1 MAIDAKDLGELQK
14 ALNEA
19 SGKASVLWTTFITF
33 QLYLAIAFGSVTH
46 RDLFLETPI
55 KLPLLN
61 VDLALVGFFVVAPLL
76 LLIFHF
82 YLFLQL
88 LGLASKAKDYNTLL
102 VDKAAAAADKFFPEG
117 GSLKTGHPTYRAR
130 TSSPPEIVLRQISGD
145 GAWMNFRF
153 SRALPPGASRSR
165 RDERHSIRWMLPGRT
180 TYLPRPRRRRLRCR
194 RPRKGG
200 RA

>member
-1 MAIDAKDLGELQK
+1 VAIDPKDLGELQK

-19 SGKASVLWTTFITF
+19 AGKASVLWTTFITF

-46 RDLFLETPI
+46 RDLFLETSI

-82 YLFLQL
+82 YLFLQP

-102 VDKAAAAADKFFPEG
+102 VDEAPAASDRRSYLGVVWASCNFA
-117 GSLKTGHPTYRAR
+117 
-130 TSSPPEIVLRQISGD
+130 SSASIHVIEDLCCASSRPASS
-145 GAWMNFRF
+145 NCFRIANAF
-153 SRALPPGASRSR
+153 
-165 RDERHSIRWMLPGRT
+165 
-180 TYLPRPRRRRLRCR
+180 
-194 RPRKGG
+194 RK
-200 RA
+200 